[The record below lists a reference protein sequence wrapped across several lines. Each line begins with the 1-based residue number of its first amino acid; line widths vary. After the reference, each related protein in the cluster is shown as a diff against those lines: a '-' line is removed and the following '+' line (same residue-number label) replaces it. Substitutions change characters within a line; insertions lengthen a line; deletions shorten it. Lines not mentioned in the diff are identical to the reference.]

1 MVTYVS
7 SMREHDEVEKPTF
20 GKTASAGGV
29 KTRDTKIIVL
39 HNMRGGGIN
48 IKIGPFSCSD

>member
-7 SMREHDEVEKPTF
+7 SVREHDQNKKPTF

-29 KTRDTKIIVL
+29 KTRDTKITVL

-48 IKIGPFSCSD
+48 IKIGPLSCSD